1 MKKLLITVLIFSLG
15 MVTANAQKFDF
26 EFDVKITDYNNIG
39 KRKLAVA
46 LLEEDSR
53 AIAEYT
59 RNKGSNPKGLE
70 NYKAFIKSYNENIE
84 KAVAKYWKLNTTV
97 EYKKLKEIKKLVDD
111 KDRDYAVLAP
121 IEANSS
127 KEYLTHEKGS
137 ATMLVLYKT
146 EKPDEYA
153 YKIMMPYSFS
163 RADGN
168 NPLSDYYF
176 TIQAAAAN
184 ISYMIEKKKTSDFV
198 DFMETQAIAN
208 CKELKNKN
216 LLVER
221 ELIGAAIEKREI
233 KGYYK
238 NKFEIVA
245 KNDVVTE
252 AVTAENEENCYIV
265 LIPYT
270 VYTNPMAREPKP
282 ILLCYK
288 LIVDAGDGTI
298 LNYMTGKAKTGTE
311 EESLVKEKDFDD
323 LNSCDK

>member
-1 MKKLLITVLIFSLG
+1 YKTPKELKKLI
-15 MVTANAQKFDF
+15 
-26 EFDVKITDYNNIG
+26 
-39 KRKLAVA
+39 
-46 LLEEDSR
+46 
-53 AIAEYT
+53 
-59 RNKGSNPKGLE
+59 
-70 NYKAFIKSYNENIE
+70 
-84 KAVAKYWKLNTTV
+84 
-97 EYKKLKEIKKLVDD
+97 DD
-111 KDRDYAVLAP
+111 KDRDYAILEP
-121 IEANSS
+121 IEANSE
-127 KEYLTHEKGS
+127 KEYLTHDKGT

-146 EKPDEYA
+146 EKPDEYS

-198 DFMETQAIAN
+198 DFMETQAIAH
-208 CKELKNKN
+208 CKELKDKN
-216 LLVER
+216 LLIER
-221 ELIGAAIEKREI
+221 DLIGAAMDKKAI
-233 KGYYK
+233 KEYYK

-252 AVTAENEENCYIV
+252 AVEGEKEENCYTV

-270 VYTNPMAREPKP
+270 VYTNPMARDPKP

-311 EESLVKEKDFDD
+311 EESLIKEKDFDD
-323 LNSCDK
+323 LNSCEK